1 MKTAQYCLP
10 PPSESIKSATM
21 RTAFV
26 TGGTGFV
33 GGHVARAL
41 LADGWRVRLLTRDA
55 SRATSGLLEGLDV
68 EPVVGDLSA
77 AGIPGA
83 AIQGADAIVHLAG
96 LTKARR
102 LEDYR
107 EVNLRGTERL
117 LDAAGRIAPG
127 ALFVLISSQAAAGP
141 ARSGRPVR
149 DSDAA
154 RPISWYGLSKR
165 EGEDAVE
172 RQWKGGWHVIRP
184 GVVYGPGD
192 RGLLQYFQLAARGL
206 VPIPAAGTWIQ
217 IVGVERAA
225 LAIARAAARPELSGR
240 RSFLCDPDPITIGA
254 LARAI
259 AAGSG
264 RRARFVNVPDFVVRG
279 LGLLESGLEGLSGR
293 SRPFN
298 ADKAREVLA
307 GDWLCDGSPLDRDL
321 ALLPG
326 PPLEAALREAWAW
339 YASAGWIRGPR
350 GDFEDPRR
358 GL

>member
-1 MKTAQYCLP
+1 MKARNTASRL
-10 PPSESIKSATM
+10 PSESIKSGAM

-33 GGHVARAL
+33 GGHVVRAL
-41 LADGWRVRLLTRDA
+41 LEDGWRVRLLVREA
-55 SRATSGLLEGLDV
+55 SRAASGQLSGLNVD
-68 EPVVGDLSA
+68 PVVGDLSA
-77 AGIPGA
+77 SGMPGP
-83 AIQGADAIVHLAG
+83 AIEGCDAIVHVAG

-117 LDAAGRIAPG
+117 IEAAGRGAPG
-127 ALFVLISSQAAAGP
+127 AHFVLISSQAAAGP

-149 DSDAA
+149 DTDPA

-165 EGEDAVE
+165 EGEEAVE
-172 RQWKGGWHVIRP
+172 RKWKGSWHVIRP

-206 VPIPAAGTWIQ
+206 VPIPAGGTRIQ

-225 LAIARAAARPELSGR
+225 VAIARAAGRADLSGR
-240 RSFLCDPDPITIGA
+240 RSFLCDPEPITIGG

-279 LGLLESGLEGLSGR
+279 LGLLETGLESLSGR

-326 PPLEAALREAWAW
+326 PPLEEALRSAWAW
-339 YASAGWIRGPR
+339 YASAGWLRGP
-350 GDFEDPRR
+350 GKDS
-358 GL
+358 

>member
-1 MKTAQYCLP
+1 
-10 PPSESIKSATM
+10 M

-33 GGHVARAL
+33 GGHVVRAL
-41 LADGWRVRLLTRDA
+41 LSDGWRVRLLARDA
-55 SRATSGLLEGLDV
+55 SRASSGLLAGLSV
-68 EPVVGDLSA
+68 ERVAGDLSA
-77 AGIPGA
+77 TGVPAA
-83 AIQGADAIVHLAG
+83 AIAGADAIVHVAG
-96 LTKARR
+96 LTKARS

-117 LDAAGRIAPG
+117 LDAGGRSASG

-149 DSDAA
+149 DADPA

-165 EGEDAVE
+165 EGEEAVE
-172 RQWKGGWHVIRP
+172 RRWKGPWHVLRP

-192 RGLLQYFQLAARGL
+192 RGLLQYFRLAAGGI
-206 VPIPAAGTWIQ
+206 VPIPAAATQIQ

-225 LAIARAAARPELSGR
+225 LAIARAAGRPELSGR
-240 RSFLCDPDPITIGA
+240 RSFLCDPEPITIGA

-259 AAGSG
+259 ASGSG
-264 RRARFVNVPDFVVRG
+264 RRARFVNVPNFVVRG
-279 LGLLESGLEGLSGR
+279 LGLVETGLESLSGR

-326 PPLEAALREAWAW
+326 PPLEVALREAWAW
-339 YASAGWIRGPR
+339 YASAGWLRAPGRNFQEPR
-350 GDFEDPRR
+350 T